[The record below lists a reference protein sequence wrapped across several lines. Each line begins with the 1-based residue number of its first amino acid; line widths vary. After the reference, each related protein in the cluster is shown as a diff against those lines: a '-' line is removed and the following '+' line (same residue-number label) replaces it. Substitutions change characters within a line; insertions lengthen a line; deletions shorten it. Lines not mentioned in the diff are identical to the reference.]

1 MEKDNEI
8 RDLQME
14 MLNIREKHDTMLEEK
29 LQQ

>member
-14 MLNIREKHDTMLEEK
+14 MLAIREKHDHMLEEK